1 MYSSL
6 LKMIVVTSTL
16 LITSGCASLSFPW
29 GEDEPPKEVITIKT
43 VEVKTPITHP
53 KLPRAIQLGSPE
65 YFVVSEK
72 NLDEFLEEMTL
83 RNGGNLVF
91 VAHTIDDYE
100 LMAENVQEIKR
111 YINQLKQVV
120 IYYRNL
126 DKKEDKDESKTTDD
140 TKP

>member
-1 MYSSL
+1 MYLKL
-6 LKMIVVTSTL
+6 LKTIVAIST
-16 LITSGCASLSFPW
+16 ISTISGCASLPSFGWFGDDP
-29 GEDEPPKEVITIKT
+29 EPVVEVRT

-53 KLPRAIQLGSPE
+53 ILPRAIQLNSPE
-65 YFVVSEK
+65 YFVVSQK

-126 DKKEDKDESKTTDD
+126 DKTEEPKDEQPSN
-140 TKP
+140 

>member
-1 MYSSL
+1 MYLKL
-6 LKMIVVTSTL
+6 LKMTVATL
-16 LITSGCASLSFPW
+16 VLSIISGCASLPSFNLFSDP
-29 GEDEPPKEVITIKT
+29 EPVVEVRT

-53 KLPRAIQLGSPE
+53 ILPRAIQLNSPE
-65 YFVVSEK
+65 YFVVSQK

-111 YINQLKQVV
+111 YISQLKQVV

-126 DKKEDKDESKTTDD
+126 DKPEEPKDEQTSN
-140 TKP
+140 

>member
-1 MYSSL
+1 MYSKL
-6 LKMIVVTSTL
+6 LKTIVAISTTL
-16 LITSGCASLSFPW
+16 TISGCASLSPFSW
-29 GEDEPPKEVITIKT
+29 FEDEEKPPAVEIKT

-53 KLPRAIQLGSPE
+53 QLPRAIQLNPPE
-65 YFVVSEK
+65 YFVVSEA
-72 NLDEFLEEMTL
+72 NLQQFLEEMTI

-126 DKKEDKDESKTTDD
+126 DKPEEADNEQQSK
-140 TKP
+140 